1 MNDLVL
7 ELCERES
14 YVETLKLTPKE
25 IKTRDPLR
33 RLNNFISYKK
43 KKNKA
48 RFIESKRMLSF
59 EVLKTLLNCLLN
71 HYSDQY

>member
-14 YVETLKLTPKE
+14 YVKTLKLMPKE

-33 RLNNFISYKK
+33 KLENFISYKK
-43 KKNKA
+43 KKT
-48 RFIESKRMLSF
+48 RYIESKHILSF

-71 HYSDQY
+71 HYLDQY